1 MRILG
6 VIAEYAKKAYHL
18 VTTMDVDMV
27 LDRGAEKTGVEQSRI
42 FAVFVLMAASVSLVL
57 FAKGVGKIAR
67 GVPAMFEEKKLIE
80 KKDVELYEA
89 LRGMPEKKTGRLQD
103 NVDGMSRLQQ
113 HMIGELKID
122 TIEDA
127 QKSQGDKKG
136 QTIYNYGLD
145 RFGQFRRFVL
155 TYKGDMYEQLY
166 LLKLLRE
173 LDHFAFIEEINGK
186 GDSVTIILKV
196 YGS

>member
-1 MRILG
+1 MRILN
-6 VIAEYAKKAYHL
+6 VVSEYAKKAYRL
-18 VTTMDVDMV
+18 VTTMDVDMA
-27 LDRGAEKTGVEQSRI
+27 LDRATEKTGVEQSKL

-57 FAKGVGKIAR
+57 FAKGTGKVVK
-67 GVPAMFEEKKLIE
+67 GVPAMFEDKKLIE
-80 KKDVELYEA
+80 KKDIELYEA
-89 LRGMPEKKTGRLQD
+89 LRSMPEKKTGRLQD
-103 NVDGMSRLQQ
+103 NVDVMSRLQNS
-113 HMIGELKID
+113 MIGELKID
-122 TIEDA
+122 TIEEA
-127 QKSQGDKKG
+127 QKSLGDKKG

-173 LDHFAFIEEINGK
+173 MDHFAFMEEINGK